1 MNKENKIARGKQII
15 SDMKSVVYNY
25 YAKHRKDKNTKKPKH
40 FSYYCTILHALSY
53 DTHEQPVAEDEL
65 YLALAEAEEQ
75 GKKVY
80 IEPDPQFVPNDEGKI
95 AEVRADGWIYHI
107 VIA

>member
-1 MNKENKIARGKQII
+1 M
-15 SDMKSVVYNY
+15 
-25 YAKHRKDKNTKKPKH
+25 
-40 FSYYCTILHALSY
+40 
-53 DTHEQPVAEDEL
+53 AEEEL

-95 AEVRADGWIYHI
+95 AEVRADGWTYHI